1 MARALLIHLEKK
13 KRAHVRV
20 IFLVT
25 AAAPPMADASEGVT
39 EAHEVNIPPYSDDE
53 AQEIAVY
60 RKMMKDDAKAAK
72 RQRREQA
79 VSDKEKAYDNS
90 AVVHWLIIEQRT

>member
-1 MARALLIHLEKK
+1 
-13 KRAHVRV
+13 
-20 IFLVT
+20 
-25 AAAPPMADASEGVT
+25 MADASEGFA

-79 VSDKEKAYDNS
+79 VSDKEKRM
-90 AVVHWLIIEQRT
+90 IIRRSFIGLLLSRERESLEKIEASGSGSR